1 MNFGNWIV
9 VSFIL
14 FAAFMAVLVTVCMR
28 QEVSLVSK
36 NYYSEELAFQQ
47 QIERER
53 NTNLLQHKPSL
64 DVKGRVLALAL
75 NQTVPVSEGTIIL
88 FCPANAN
95 MDRMFSLSPKSKTQ
109 AFDLHELGA
118 GMYRVKLHWTMD
130 HKEFYQEEV
139 INL

>member
-14 FAAFMAVLVTVCMR
+14 FAVFIGALVTVCLR

-36 NYYSEELAFQQ
+36 NYYSEELEFQQ
-47 QIERER
+47 QIEREQ
-53 NTNLLQHKPSL
+53 NTNLLQHKPSFNIT
-64 DVKGRVLALAL
+64 GGVLTLAL
-75 NQTVPVSEGTIIL
+75 NQPMPISEGTIKV

-95 MDRMFSLSPKSKTQ
+95 MDRTFSLSPKSGMQ
-109 AFDLHELGA
+109 SFDLNELST
-118 GMYRVKLHWTMD
+118 GMYRVKLRWTMD
-130 HKEFYQEEV
+130 NKQFYQEEV

>member
-36 NYYSEELAFQQ
+36 NYYNEELKFQE

-53 NTNLLQHKPSL
+53 NTNLLEQKPS
-64 DVKGRVLALAL
+64 VNVHGSVLTLAL
-75 NQTVPVSEGTIIL
+75 NQSLPISEGTIKL

-95 MDRMFSLSPKSKTQ
+95 MDRTFSLSPESETQ
-109 AFDLHELGA
+109 SFDLKGLST

-130 HKEFYQEEV
+130 NKQFYQEEV
-139 INL
+139 ITL

>member
-1 MNFGNWIV
+1 MNFGSWIV
-9 VSFIL
+9 ISFIL

-36 NYYSEELAFQQ
+36 NYYSEELAYQQ

-53 NTNLLQHKPSL
+53 NTNLLQHKPSF
-64 DVKGRVLALAL
+64 DVRGRILTLAL
-75 NQTVPVSEGTIIL
+75 NQTVPVSEGTINL
-88 FCPANAN
+88 FCPADAS
-95 MDRMFSLSPKSKTQ
+95 MDRTFSLSPKNEKQS
-109 AFDLHELGA
+109 FDLNELGA

-130 HKEFYQEEV
+130 NKQFYQEEV